1 MSSIGHDRRPIG
13 GRPMEGKTK
22 MAHNIENKDGVYS
35 FAFTGE
41 RSEIWHRLG
50 QELEMGANRAEW
62 LNAAGFDYH
71 VEKVPAI
78 ASLNSD
84 AFNHL
89 APENRF
95 VETDKRFLARG
106 DNGHVLGIAGD
117 GYQVVQPADVWE
129 WFENYITVDDRFHID
144 AAGVLGSGE
153 RLWMTARFNGSLD
166 VAGDRHIPRLL
177 MSTSFD
183 ASQATRNE
191 ATMTRVVCQN
201 TLRAAHMSAKALIK
215 TRHNT
220 RFDGKAVHRELAQIA
235 TSFAEFKAMG
245 DAMAQQAMT
254 GQQVQSFFATLLGVE
269 PDAKPADISTRTK
282 NIATD
287 LAASYRR
294 TQHERNSQRND
305 VWTAL
310 QAVTR
315 YVDHD
320 RTVRNAPNETV
331 GRFDSGTFG
340 SGDAMKGKALGLLM
354 PLVDPSLFRDK
365 VLIPA

>member
-1 MSSIGHDRRPIG
+1 MG
-13 GRPMEGKTK
+13 
-22 MAHNIENKDGVYS
+22 HNIENRDGVYS

-50 QELEMGANRAEW
+50 QELDASATRDEW
-62 LNAAGFDYH
+62 LRAAGLTYR

-78 ASLNSD
+78 ASLNGPEFD
-84 AFNHL
+84 HI
-89 APENRF
+89 APERRF
-95 VETDKRFLARG
+95 VETDKKFLARQ
-106 DNGHVLGIAGD
+106 DNGHILGIAGD
-117 GYQVVQPADVWE
+117 GYQVVQPVDVWD

-153 RLWMTARFNGSLD
+153 RLWITARFNGSLE
-166 VAGDRHIPRLL
+166 VAGDRHLARLL

-191 ATMTRVVCQN
+191 ATMTRVVCRN
-201 TLRAAHMSAKALIK
+201 TLRAAHMSAKAMVK

-220 RFDGKAVHRELAQIA
+220 RFNGAQVARELGQIA
-235 TSFAEFKAMG
+235 QSFAEFKAMG
-245 DAMAQQAMT
+245 DAMAAQAMT
-254 GQQVQSFFATLLGVE
+254 RDSVQSFFATLLGVA
-269 PDAKPADISTRTK
+269 PDAKAADISTRTK
-282 NIATD
+282 NIAHD

-294 TQHERNSQRND
+294 TQSERNTQRDD

-320 RTVRNAPNETV
+320 RSVRNAVNETV

-340 SGDAMKGKALGLLM
+340 SGDQMKGKAMELLL
-354 PLVDPSLFRDK
+354 PLVDPSLFRDR

>member
-1 MSSIGHDRRPIG
+1 
-13 GRPMEGKTK
+13 
-22 MAHNIENKDGVYS
+22 MAHDIENKNGVYS

-50 QELEMGANRAEW
+50 QELDASATRDEW
-62 LNAAGFDYH
+62 LRAAGLTYR

-78 ASLNSD
+78 ASLNGD

-95 VETDKRFLARG
+95 VETDKKFLARQ

-117 GYQVVQPADVWE
+117 GYQVVQPVDVWD

-153 RLWMTARFNGSLD
+153 RLWITARFNGSLE
-166 VAGDRHIPRLL
+166 VAGDRHLARLL

-191 ATMTRVVCQN
+191 ATMTRVVCRN
-201 TLRAAHMSAKALIK
+201 TLRAAHMSAKAMVK

-220 RFDGKAVHRELAQIA
+220 RFNGAQVARELGQIA
-235 TSFAEFKAMG
+235 QSFAEFKAMG
-245 DAMAQQAMT
+245 DAMAASAMT
-254 GQQVQSFFATLLGVE
+254 GQQVQSFFATLLGVA
-269 PDAKPADISTRTK
+269 PDAKAADISTRTK
-282 NIATD
+282 NIASD

-294 TQHERNSQRND
+294 TQHERNTQRDD

-310 QAVTR
+310 QSVTR

-340 SGDAMKGKALGLLM
+340 SGDAMKGKAMELLF
-354 PLVDPSLFRDK
+354 PLIDASLFRDK

>member
-1 MSSIGHDRRPIG
+1 
-13 GRPMEGKTK
+13 
-22 MAHNIENKDGVYS
+22 MAHNIEMVNGVYS

-50 QELEMGANRAEW
+50 QELPAGSGRDEW
-62 LNAAGFDYH
+62 INAAGFNYH

-78 ASLNSD
+78 ASLSGD
-84 AFNHL
+84 MFNHL
-89 APENRF
+89 APEKRF
-95 VETDKRFLARG
+95 VETDKRFTVRQ
-106 DNGHVLGIAGD
+106 DNGHVLGIAGE
-117 GYQVVQPADVWE
+117 GYQTVQPVDVWD
-129 WFENYITVDDRFHID
+129 WFEQYITCDDRFHID

-201 TLRAAHMSAKALIK
+201 TLRAAHANAKAMIK

-220 RFDGKAVHRELAQIA
+220 RFDGRQVHRELGQIA
-235 TSFAEFKAMG
+235 QSFVEFKALG
-245 DAMAQQAMT
+245 DAMAQTAMT
-254 GQQVQSFFATLLGVE
+254 RQEVQSFFATLLGVD
-269 PDAKPADISTRTK
+269 PNAKPDDISTRTK
-282 NIATD
+282 NIAMD
-287 LAASYRR
+287 LASSYRR
-294 TQHERNSQRND
+294 TQSERNSQRD
-305 VWTAL
+305 DCWTAL

-340 SGDAMKGKALGLLM
+340 SGDAMKGKAMSLLF
-354 PLVDPSLFRDK
+354 PLIDPLLFREK
-365 VLIPA
+365 VLLPA

>member
-1 MSSIGHDRRPIG
+1 MS
-13 GRPMEGKTK
+13 
-22 MAHNIENKDGVYS
+22 HNIENKNGVYS

-50 QELEMGANRAEW
+50 TELESGAGREAW
-62 LNAAGFDYH
+62 LAASGFNYH

-78 ASLNSD
+78 ASLNAMTFD
-84 AFNHL
+84 HL
-89 APENRF
+89 APELRF
-95 VETDKRFLARG
+95 RETDKKFLARQ

-117 GYQVVQPADVWE
+117 GYQVVQPVDVWE
-129 WFENYITVDDRFHID
+129 WFENYITADDRFHID

-153 RLWMTARFNGSLD
+153 RLWMSARFNGSID
-166 VAGDRHIPRLL
+166 VAGDRHVPRLL

-201 TLRAAHMSAKALIK
+201 TLRMAHANSKALIK

-220 RFDGKAVHRELAQIA
+220 RFNGAQVHNELGQIA
-235 TSFAEFKAMG
+235 QSFVEYKALG
-245 DAMAQQAMT
+245 DAMAQQELT
-254 GQQVQSFFATLLGVE
+254 RVEVQSFFATLLDI
-269 PDAKPADISTRTK
+269 PADAKAADISGRKRNIAADLAGAYNRTK
-282 NIATD
+282 
-287 LAASYRR
+287 
-294 TQHERNSQRND
+294 HERNTGRDD
-305 VWTAL
+305 VWSAL

-320 RTVRNAPNETV
+320 RTVRNAENETV

-340 SGDAMKGKALGLLM
+340 SGDAMKGKAMELLL
-354 PLVDPSLFRDK
+354 PLVDKSLFRER

>member
-1 MSSIGHDRRPIG
+1 
-13 GRPMEGKTK
+13 
-22 MAHNIENKDGVYS
+22 MAHGIENKNGVFS

-41 RSEIWHRLG
+41 RSEIWHRVG
-50 QELEMGANRAEW
+50 NEVEQGAGREVW
-62 LNAAGFDYH
+62 LNAAGFNYH

-78 ASLNSD
+78 ASLNGSMFD
-84 AFNHL
+84 HL
-89 APENRF
+89 PPEQRF
-95 VETDKRFLARG
+95 VETDKRFTVRQ
-106 DNGHVLGIAGD
+106 DNGHVLGIAGE
-117 GYQVVQPADVWE
+117 GYQTVQPVDVWN

-153 RLWMTARFNGSLD
+153 RLWMTARFNGSVD

-201 TLRAAHMSAKALIK
+201 TLRAAHMNAKALIK

-220 RFDGKAVHRELAQIA
+220 RFDGRQVHKELGQIA
-235 TSFAEFKAMG
+235 QSFVEFKALG
-245 DAMAQQAMT
+245 DAMAQTEMSKRE
-254 GQQVQSFFATLLGVE
+254 VEVFFTSLLGI
-269 PDAKPADISTRTK
+269 PADAKVADISTRTK
-282 NIATD
+282 NIAAD
-287 LAASYRR
+287 LGASYRK
-294 TQHERNSQRND
+294 TQRERNSERND
-305 VWTAL
+305 CWTAL

-340 SGDAMKGKALGLLM
+340 SGDAMKGKAMQLLF
-354 PLVDPSLFRDK
+354 PLIDPLLFREK
-365 VLIPA
+365 VLLPA

>member
-1 MSSIGHDRRPIG
+1 
-13 GRPMEGKTK
+13 MEGKPT

-41 RSEIWHRLG
+41 RDQIWHRLG
-50 QELEMGANRAEW
+50 NELQPGAGRDEW
-62 LNAAGFDYH
+62 INGAGFNYH

-78 ASLNSD
+78 ASLNGPEFD
-84 AFNHL
+84 HI
-89 APENRF
+89 APEKRF
-95 VETDKRFLARG
+95 VETDKRFTVRQ
-106 DNGHVLGIAGD
+106 DNGHVLGIAGE
-117 GYQVVQPADVWE
+117 GYQTVQPVDIWE

-201 TLRAAHMSAKALIK
+201 TLRAAHMNAKALIK

-235 TSFAEFKAMG
+235 QSFVEFKAMG
-245 DAMAQQAMT
+245 DAMAQTSMT
-254 GQQVQSFFATLLGVE
+254 RESVQSFFATLLGVE
-269 PDAKPADISTRTK
+269 PNAKASDISTRTK
-282 NIATD
+282 NIAQD

-294 TQHERNSQRND
+294 TQHERNSQRDD

-310 QAVTR
+310 QSVTR

-320 RTVRNAPNETV
+320 RSVRNAPNEVV

-340 SGDAMKGKALGLLM
+340 SGDAMKGKALNLLF
-354 PLVDPSLFRDK
+354 PLIDQSLFRDK

>member
-1 MSSIGHDRRPIG
+1 
-13 GRPMEGKTK
+13 
-22 MAHNIENKDGVYS
+22 MAHCIENKDGVYS

-50 QELEMGANRAEW
+50 QELDASATRDEW
-62 LNAAGFDYH
+62 LNAAGMTYS

-78 ASLNSD
+78 ASLNSSD
-84 AFNHL
+84 FDHI
-89 APENRF
+89 APEKRF
-95 VETDKRFLARG
+95 VETDKRFLVRQ
-106 DNGHVLGIAGD
+106 DNGHVLGIAGE
-117 GYQVVQPADVWE
+117 GYQTVQPADVWD

-153 RLWMTARFNGSLD
+153 RLWITARFNGSLE
-166 VAGDRHIPRLL
+166 VAGDRHLARLL

-191 ATMTRVVCQN
+191 ATLTRAICAN
-201 TLRAAHMSAKALIK
+201 TLRAAHMSAKALVK

-220 RFDGKAVHRELAQIA
+220 RFNGAQVARELGQIA
-235 TSFAEFKAMG
+235 QSFAEFKAMG
-245 DAMAQQAMT
+245 DAMAQTAMS
-254 GQQVQSFFATLLGVE
+254 QRDVEVFFTSLLGI
-269 PDAKPADISTRTK
+269 PADAKAADISTRTR
-282 NIATD
+282 NIAAD
-287 LAASYRR
+287 LGAAYRK
-294 TQHERNSQRND
+294 TQSERGSQRND
-305 VWTAL
+305 CWTAL

-320 RTVRNAPNETV
+320 RTVRNAPNDVV

-340 SGDAMKGKALGLLM
+340 SGDAMKGKAMELLF
-354 PLVDPSLFRDK
+354 PLIDPSLFREK

>member
-1 MSSIGHDRRPIG
+1 M
-13 GRPMEGKTK
+13 
-22 MAHNIENKDGVYS
+22 
-35 FAFTGE
+35 
-41 RSEIWHRLG
+41 
-50 QELEMGANRAEW
+50 
-62 LNAAGFDYH
+62 
-71 VEKVPAI
+71 
-78 ASLNSD
+78 
-84 AFNHL
+84 
-89 APENRF
+89 
-95 VETDKRFLARG
+95 
-106 DNGHVLGIAGD
+106 
-117 GYQVVQPADVWE
+117 QPVDVWD

-153 RLWMTARFNGSLD
+153 RLWITARFNGSLD

-191 ATMTRVVCQN
+191 ATMTRVVCAN

-220 RFDGKAVHRELAQIA
+220 RFDGKAVHRELGQIA
-235 TSFAEFKAMG
+235 QSFVQFKAMG

-254 GQQVQSFFATLLGVE
+254 RDSVQSFFATLLGVA
-269 PDAKPADISTRTK
+269 PDAKASDISTRTK
-282 NIATD
+282 NIAQD

-294 TQHERNSQRND
+294 TQHERNSARDD

-340 SGDAMKGKALGLLM
+340 SGDTMKGKAMELLL

>member
-1 MSSIGHDRRPIG
+1 MS
-13 GRPMEGKTK
+13 
-22 MAHNIENKDGVYS
+22 HNIENRNGVYS

-50 QELEMGANRAEW
+50 TELDAGAGRQEW
-62 LNAAGFDYH
+62 LDAAGLTYR

-78 ASLNSD
+78 ASLNSPD
-84 AFNHL
+84 FDHI
-89 APENRF
+89 APEKRF
-95 VETDKRFLARG
+95 VETDKRFLARQ

-117 GYQVVQPADVWE
+117 GYQVVQPVDVWE
-129 WFENYITVDDRFHID
+129 WFEQYITVDDRFHID

-153 RLWMTARFNGSLD
+153 RLWITARFNGSLD
-166 VAGDRHIPRLL
+166 VAGDRHVPRLL

-201 TLRAAHMSAKALIK
+201 TLRAAHMNAKALIK

-220 RFDGKAVHRELAQIA
+220 RFDGKAVHDELGQIA
-235 TSFAEFKAMG
+235 QSFVEFKAIG
-245 DAMAQQAMT
+245 DAMAQTAMT
-254 GQQVQSFFATLLGVE
+254 QKSVETFFATLLGI
-269 PDAKPADISTRTK
+269 PADAKASDISTRTR
-282 NIATD
+282 NIALD
-287 LAASYRR
+287 LGASYRK
-294 TQHERNSQRND
+294 TQSERNTRDND
-305 VWTAL
+305 AWSAL

-340 SGDAMKGKALGLLM
+340 SGDAMKGKAMSLLLPM
-354 PLVDPSLFRDK
+354 VDPSLFRER

>member
-1 MSSIGHDRRPIG
+1 
-13 GRPMEGKTK
+13 
-22 MAHNIENKDGVYS
+22 MAHNIENRDGVYS

-50 QELEMGANRAEW
+50 QELDASATRDEW
-62 LNAAGFDYH
+62 LRAAGLTYR

-78 ASLNSD
+78 ASLNGD

-89 APENRF
+89 APEDRF
-95 VETDKRFLARG
+95 VETDKKFLARQ

-117 GYQVVQPADVWE
+117 GYQVVQPVDVWD

-153 RLWMTARFNGSLD
+153 RLWITARFNGSLE
-166 VAGDRHIPRLL
+166 VAGDRHLARLL

-191 ATMTRVVCQN
+191 ATMTRVVCRN
-201 TLRAAHMSAKALIK
+201 TLRAAHMSAKAMVK

-220 RFDGKAVHRELAQIA
+220 RFNGAQVARELGQIA
-235 TSFAEFKAMG
+235 QSFAEFKAMG
-245 DAMAQQAMT
+245 DAMAQSSMT
-254 GQQVQSFFATLLGVE
+254 RESVQSFFATLLGVD
-269 PDAKPADISTRTK
+269 PNAKAADISTRTK
-282 NIATD
+282 NIASD

-294 TQHERNSQRND
+294 TQSERNTQRDD

-320 RTVRNAPNETV
+320 RSVRNAVNETV

-340 SGDAMKGKALGLLM
+340 SGDAMKGKAMELLL

>member
-1 MSSIGHDRRPIG
+1 
-13 GRPMEGKTK
+13 
-22 MAHNIENKDGVYS
+22 MAHNIENRDGVYS

-50 QELEMGANRAEW
+50 QELPAGSGREEW
-62 LNAAGFDYH
+62 INAAGFNYH

-78 ASLNSD
+78 ASLSGD
-84 AFNHL
+84 MFNHL
-89 APENRF
+89 DPEKRF
-95 VETDKRFLARG
+95 VETDKRFTVR
-106 DNGHVLGIAGD
+106 H
-117 GYQVVQPADVWE
+117 QTVQPVDVWD
-129 WFENYITVDDRFHID
+129 WFEQYITCDDRFHID

-201 TLRAAHMSAKALIK
+201 TLRAAHANAKAMIK

-220 RFDGKAVHRELAQIA
+220 RFDGRQVHKELGQIA
-235 TSFAEFKAMG
+235 QSFVEFKALG
-245 DAMAQQAMT
+245 DAMAQTAMT
-254 GQQVQSFFATLLGVE
+254 QRDVEVFFTSLLGI
-269 PDAKPADISTRTK
+269 PADAKAADISTRTR
-282 NIATD
+282 NIAAD
-287 LAASYRR
+287 LGSSYRK
-294 TQHERNSQRND
+294 TQRERNSDRND
-305 VWTAL
+305 CWTAL

-340 SGDAMKGKALGLLM
+340 SGDAMKGKAMQLLF
-354 PLVDPSLFRDK
+354 PLIDPLLFREK
-365 VLIPA
+365 VLLPA

>member
-1 MSSIGHDRRPIG
+1 M
-13 GRPMEGKTK
+13 T
-22 MAHNIENKDGVYS
+22 HNLEMKDGRYS

-41 RSEIWHRLG
+41 RANIWHRLG
-50 QELEMGANRAEW
+50 QELPADASRAEW
-62 LNAAGFDYH
+62 IAAAGFDYH

-84 AFNHL
+84 AFNHI
-89 APENRF
+89 APELRF
-95 VETDKRFLARG
+95 VETDKKFLVRQ

-117 GYQVVQPADVWE
+117 GYQPVQPVDIWN

-144 AAGVLGSGE
+144 AAGVLSSGE
-153 RLWMTARFNGSLD
+153 RLWATARFNGD
-166 VAGDRHIPRLL
+166 MNVAGDKHVARLL

-220 RFDGKAVHRELAQIA
+220 AFRGDTVARELGQIA
-235 TSFAEFKAMG
+235 SSFAEFKAMG

-254 GQQVQSFFATLLGVE
+254 REQTAGFFRNLLDI
-269 PDAKPADISTRTK
+269 PLDAQRKDISTRK
-282 NIATD
+282 VNIMGD
-287 LAASYRR
+287 LERALET
-294 TQHERNSQRND
+294 TQRERNGTAIGARVD
-305 VWTAL
+305 AWCAL

-320 RTVRNAPNETV
+320 RTVRNVANETI

-340 SGDAMKGKALGLLM
+340 SGDAMKGQALNLLL
-354 PLVDPSLFRDK
+354 PLVDPSLFRRDK

>member
-1 MSSIGHDRRPIG
+1 MWKAIQ
-13 GRPMEGKTK
+13 
-22 MAHNIENKDGVYS
+22 MAHNIEQKDGVYS

-50 QELEMGANRAEW
+50 TELDAGAGRDEW
-62 LNAAGFDYH
+62 LKAAGLTYR

-78 ASLNSD
+78 ASLNGPD
-84 AFNHL
+84 FDHL
-89 APENRF
+89 APEKRF
-95 VETDKRFLARG
+95 VETDKRFLARQ
-106 DNGHVLGIAGD
+106 DNGHILGIAGE
-117 GYQVVQPADVWE
+117 GYQTVQPVDVWD

-153 RLWMTARFNGSLD
+153 RLWITARFNGSLD

-191 ATMTRVVCQN
+191 ATMTRVVCAN

-220 RFDGKAVHRELAQIA
+220 RFDGKAVHRELGQIA
-235 TSFAEFKAMG
+235 QSFVQFKAMG

-254 GQQVQSFFATLLGVE
+254 RDSVQSFFATLLGVA
-269 PDAKPADISTRTK
+269 PDAKAADISTRTK

-294 TQHERNSQRND
+294 TQHERNSARDD

-340 SGDAMKGKALGLLM
+340 SGDAMKGKAMELLL

>member
-1 MSSIGHDRRPIG
+1 
-13 GRPMEGKTK
+13 
-22 MAHNIENKDGVYS
+22 MAHNIENRDGVYS

-50 QELEMGANRAEW
+50 QELDASATREEW
-62 LNAAGFDYH
+62 INAAGFNYH

-78 ASLNSD
+78 ASLNGSEFD
-84 AFNHL
+84 HI
-89 APENRF
+89 APEKRF
-95 VETDKRFLARG
+95 VETDKRFTVRQ
-106 DNGHVLGIAGD
+106 DNGHVLGIAGE
-117 GYQVVQPADVWE
+117 GYQTVQPADIWD
-129 WFENYITVDDRFHID
+129 WFDSYITVDDRFHID

-153 RLWMTARFNGSLD
+153 RLWMTARFNGSLE
-166 VAGDRHIPRLL
+166 VAGDRHLARLL

-191 ATMTRVVCQN
+191 ATLTRAICAN
-201 TLRAAHMSAKALIK
+201 TLRAAHMSAKALVK

-220 RFDGKAVHRELAQIA
+220 RFDGRQVARELGQIA
-235 TSFAEFKAMG
+235 QSFAEFKALG
-245 DAMAQQAMT
+245 DAMAQTEMSKRD
-254 GQQVQSFFATLLGVE
+254 VEVFFTSLLGI
-269 PDAKPADISTRTK
+269 PADAKTADISTRTK
-282 NIATD
+282 NIAAD
-287 LAASYRR
+287 LGASYRR
-294 TQHERNSQRND
+294 TQSERNSQRND
-305 VWTAL
+305 AWTAL

-340 SGDAMKGKALGLLM
+340 SGDAMKGKAMNLLF

>member
-1 MSSIGHDRRPIG
+1 
-13 GRPMEGKTK
+13 
-22 MAHNIENKDGVYS
+22 MAHGIENKNGVFS

-41 RSEIWHRLG
+41 RSEIWHRVG
-50 QELEMGANRAEW
+50 NEVEQGAGREVW
-62 LNAAGFDYH
+62 LKAAGFDYY

-78 ASLNSD
+78 ASLNGAMFD
-84 AFNHL
+84 HL
-89 APENRF
+89 PPEQRF
-95 VETDKRFLARG
+95 VETDKRFTVRQ
-106 DNGHVLGIAGD
+106 DNGHVLGIAGE
-117 GYQVVQPADVWE
+117 GYQTVQPVDVWE

-153 RLWMTARFNGSLD
+153 RLWMTARFNRSLD

-201 TLRAAHMSAKALIK
+201 TLRAAHMNAKALIK

-220 RFDGKAVHRELAQIA
+220 RFDGKAVHKELAQIA
-235 TSFAEFKAMG
+235 SSFVEFKAMG

-254 GQQVQSFFATLLGVE
+254 RDSVQSFFATLLGVA
-269 PDAKPADISTRTK
+269 PDAKASDISTRTK

-294 TQHERNSQRND
+294 TQHERNSSRDD

-320 RTVRNAPNETV
+320 RSVRNAPNEVV

-340 SGDAMKGKALGLLM
+340 SGDQMKGKAMELLL

>member
-1 MSSIGHDRRPIG
+1 
-13 GRPMEGKTK
+13 
-22 MAHNIENKDGVYS
+22 MAHNLEMVNGVYS

-41 RSEIWHRLG
+41 RDQIWHRLG
-50 QELEMGANRAEW
+50 QELPTGAGRDEW
-62 LNAAGFDYH
+62 INAAGFSYH

-78 ASLNSD
+78 ASLNGAMFD
-84 AFNHL
+84 HIE
-89 APENRF
+89 PEKRF
-95 VETDKRFLARG
+95 VETDKRFTVRQ
-106 DNGHVLGIAGD
+106 DNGHVLGIAGE
-117 GYQVVQPADVWE
+117 GYQTVQPADIWD
-129 WFENYITVDDRFHID
+129 WFENYITCDDRFHID

-153 RLWMTARFNGSLD
+153 RLWMTARFNGSLE

-201 TLRAAHMSAKALIK
+201 TLRAAHANAKAMIK

-220 RFDGKAVHRELAQIA
+220 RFDGKQVHRELGQIA
-235 TSFAEFKAMG
+235 QSFVEFKALG
-245 DAMAQQAMT
+245 DAMAQTAMS
-254 GQQVQSFFATLLGVE
+254 QRDVEVFFTSLLGI
-269 PDAKPADISTRTK
+269 PADAKAADISTRTR
-282 NIATD
+282 NIAAD
-287 LAASYRR
+287 LGSSYRK
-294 TQHERNSQRND
+294 TQRERNSDRND
-305 VWTAL
+305 CWTAL

-320 RTVRNAPNETV
+320 RTVRNAPNEVV

-340 SGDAMKGKALGLLM
+340 SGDQMKGKAMTLLF
-354 PLVDPSLFRDK
+354 PLIDPSLFREK

>member
-1 MSSIGHDRRPIG
+1 MAPRQS
-13 GRPMEGKTK
+13 EGKNT
-22 MAHNIENKDGVYS
+22 MAHNIESKNGVYS

-50 QELEMGANRAEW
+50 TELDAGAGREEW
-62 LNAAGFDYH
+62 LAAAGLTYR

-78 ASLNSD
+78 ASLNSP
-84 AFNHL
+84 AFDHL
-89 APENRF
+89 APEDRF
-95 VETDKRFLARG
+95 VESDKKFLARQ

-117 GYQVVQPADVWE
+117 GYQVVQPVDVWD
-129 WFENYITVDDRFHID
+129 WFEQYITVDDRFHID

-166 VAGDRHIPRLL
+166 VAGDRHVPRLL

-201 TLRAAHMSAKALIK
+201 TLRAAHANAKALIK

-220 RFDGKAVHRELAQIA
+220 RFNGAQVHNELGQIA
-235 TSFAEFKAMG
+235 QSFVEFKQLG
-245 DAMAQQAMT
+245 DAMAQSAMT
-254 GQQVQSFFATLLGVE
+254 RQEVQGFFATLLGVA

-294 TQHERNSQRND
+294 TQSERNSQRDD

-340 SGDAMKGKALGLLM
+340 SGDAMKGKAMALLLPM
-354 PLVDPSLFRDK
+354 VDPSLFRER

>member
-1 MSSIGHDRRPIG
+1 
-13 GRPMEGKTK
+13 
-22 MAHNIENKDGVYS
+22 MAHCIENRDGVYS

-50 QELEMGANRAEW
+50 QELDASATRDEW
-62 LNAAGFDYH
+62 LDAAGMTYR

-78 ASLNSD
+78 ASLNSSD
-84 AFNHL
+84 FDHI
-89 APENRF
+89 APEKRF
-95 VETDKRFLARG
+95 VETDKRFLVRQ
-106 DNGHVLGIAGD
+106 DNGHVLGIAGE
-117 GYQVVQPADVWE
+117 GYQTVQPVDVWS

-153 RLWMTARFNGSLD
+153 RLWITARFNGSLE
-166 VAGDRHIPRLL
+166 VAGDRHLARLL

-191 ATMTRVVCQN
+191 ATLTRAVCAN
-201 TLRAAHMSAKALIK
+201 TLRAAHMSAKALVK

-220 RFDGKAVHRELAQIA
+220 RFNGAQVARELGQIA
-235 TSFAEFKAMG
+235 
-245 DAMAQQAMT
+245 
-254 GQQVQSFFATLLGVE
+254 QSFFATLLGVA
-269 PDAKPADISTRTK
+269 PDAKASEISTRTK
-282 NIATD
+282 NIAQD
-287 LAASYRR
+287 LASSYRR
-294 TQHERNSQRND
+294 TQHERNSSRDD

-320 RTVRNAPNETV
+320 RSVRNAPNEVV

-340 SGDAMKGKALGLLM
+340 SGDQMKGKAMELLL

>member
-1 MSSIGHDRRPIG
+1 
-13 GRPMEGKTK
+13 MEGKTK
-22 MAHNIENKDGVYS
+22 MAHNIENRDGVYS

-41 RSEIWHRLG
+41 RSNIWHRLG
-50 QELEMGANRAEW
+50 TELDAGAGRAEW
-62 LNAAGFDYH
+62 LAASGFDYH

-78 ASLNSD
+78 ASLNSP
-84 AFNHL
+84 AFDHL
-89 APENRF
+89 APELRF
-95 VETDKRFLARG
+95 VETDKRFLARQ
-106 DNGHVLGIAGD
+106 DNGHVLGIAGE
-117 GYQVVQPADVWE
+117 GYQLVQPADVWD

-201 TLRAAHMSAKALIK
+201 TLRVAHANAKALIK

-235 TSFAEFKAMG
+235 TSFVEFKAMG
-245 DAMAQQAMT
+245 DAMAQSAMT
-254 GQQVQSFFATLLGVE
+254 GQQVQSFFAQLLGVA

-294 TQHERNSQRND
+294 TQHERNSNRDD

-310 QAVTR
+310 QSVTR

-320 RTVRNAPNETV
+320 RSVRNAVNETV

-340 SGDAMKGKALGLLM
+340 SGDAMKGKAMELLF
-354 PLVDPSLFRDK
+354 PLIDASLFRDR

>member
-1 MSSIGHDRRPIG
+1 
-13 GRPMEGKTK
+13 
-22 MAHNIENKDGVYS
+22 MAHNIEMVNGVYS

-50 QELEMGANRAEW
+50 QELPAGSGREEW
-62 LNAAGFDYH
+62 INAAGFNYH

-78 ASLNSD
+78 ASLNGPEFD
-84 AFNHL
+84 HI
-89 APENRF
+89 APEKRF
-95 VETDKRFLARG
+95 VETDKRFTVRQ
-106 DNGHVLGIAGD
+106 DNGHVLGIAGE
-117 GYQVVQPADVWE
+117 GYQTVQPVDVWD
-129 WFENYITVDDRFHID
+129 WFEQYITCDDRFHID

-201 TLRAAHMSAKALIK
+201 TLRAAHANAKAMIK

-220 RFDGKAVHRELAQIA
+220 KFDGRQVHKELGQIA
-235 TSFAEFKAMG
+235 QSFVEFKALG
-245 DAMAQQAMT
+245 DAMAQTEMT
-254 GQQVQSFFATLLGVE
+254 KRDVEVFFTSLLGI
-269 PDAKPADISTRTK
+269 PADAKTVDISTRTK
-282 NIATD
+282 NIAAD
-287 LAASYRR
+287 LGASYRR
-294 TQHERNSQRND
+294 TQSERNSQRND
-305 VWTAL
+305 AWTAL

-340 SGDAMKGKALGLLM
+340 SGDAMKGKAMSLLF
-354 PLVDPSLFRDK
+354 PLIDPLLFREK
-365 VLIPA
+365 VLLPA

>member
-1 MSSIGHDRRPIG
+1 MSRRCFHV
-13 GRPMEGKTK
+13 EGKTK
-22 MAHNIENKDGVYS
+22 MAHGIENKDGVYS

-50 QELEMGANRAEW
+50 QELDASATREQW
-62 LNAAGFDYH
+62 LKAAGLTYH

-78 ASLNSD
+78 ASLNGP
-84 AFNHL
+84 AFDHI
-89 APENRF
+89 APEDRF
-95 VETDKRFLARG
+95 VETDKKFLARQ
-106 DNGHVLGIAGD
+106 DNGHILGIAGD
-117 GYQVVQPADVWE
+117 GYQVVQPADVFD

-153 RLWMTARFNGSLD
+153 RLWCTARFNGSLEI
-166 VAGDRHIPRLL
+166 AGDRHLARLL

-191 ATMTRVVCQN
+191 ATLTRAVCQN
-201 TLRAAHMSAKALIK
+201 TLRAAHMSAKALVK

-220 RFDGKAVHRELAQIA
+220 RFDGRQVARELGQIA
-235 TSFAEFKAMG
+235 QSFAEFKAMG
-245 DAMAQQAMT
+245 DAMAQTSMT
-254 GQQVQSFFATLLGVE
+254 RDSVQSFFATLLGVA
-269 PDAKPADISTRTK
+269 PDAKAADISTRTK
-282 NIATD
+282 NIAQD

-294 TQHERNSQRND
+294 TQRERNSERDD

-310 QAVTR
+310 QSVTR

-340 SGDAMKGKALGLLM
+340 SGDQMKGKAMNLLF
-354 PLVDPSLFRDK
+354 PLIDQSLFRDK

>member
-1 MSSIGHDRRPIG
+1 
-13 GRPMEGKTK
+13 
-22 MAHNIENKDGVYS
+22 MAHNLEMVNGVYS

-50 QELEMGANRAEW
+50 QELDASATRDEW
-62 LNAAGFDYH
+62 LEAAGMTYR

-78 ASLNSD
+78 ASLNGAMFD
-84 AFNHL
+84 HL
-89 APENRF
+89 PPEQRF
-95 VETDKRFLARG
+95 VETDKRFTVRQ
-106 DNGHVLGIAGD
+106 DNGHVLGIAGE
-117 GYQVVQPADVWE
+117 GYQTVQPVDVWD
-129 WFENYITVDDRFHID
+129 WFEQYITCDDRFHID

-201 TLRAAHMSAKALIK
+201 TLRAAHANAKAMIK

-220 RFDGKAVHRELAQIA
+220 RFDGRQVHKELGQIA
-235 TSFAEFKAMG
+235 QSFVEFKALG
-245 DAMAQQAMT
+245 DAMAQTAMS
-254 GQQVQSFFATLLGVE
+254 QRDVEVFFTSLLGI
-269 PDAKPADISTRTK
+269 PADAKAADISTRTR
-282 NIATD
+282 NIAAD
-287 LAASYRR
+287 LGSSYRK
-294 TQHERNSQRND
+294 TQRERNSDRND
-305 VWTAL
+305 CWTAL

-340 SGDAMKGKALGLLM
+340 SGDTMKGKAMNLLF
-354 PLVDPSLFRDK
+354 PLIDPLLFREK
-365 VLIPA
+365 VLLPA

>member
-1 MSSIGHDRRPIG
+1 
-13 GRPMEGKTK
+13 
-22 MAHNIENKDGVYS
+22 MAHNIENRDGVYS

-50 QELEMGANRAEW
+50 QELDASATREEW
-62 LNAAGFDYH
+62 INAAGFNYH

-78 ASLNSD
+78 ASLNG
-84 AFNHL
+84 AEFAHI
-89 APENRF
+89 APELRF
-95 VETDKRFLARG
+95 VETDKRFTVRQ
-106 DNGHVLGIAGD
+106 DNGHVLGIAGE
-117 GYQVVQPADVWE
+117 GYQTVQPDDIWD
-129 WFENYITVDDRFHID
+129 WFNNYIIVDDRFHID

-153 RLWMTARFNGSLD
+153 RLWMTARFNGSLE
-166 VAGDRHIPRLL
+166 VAGDRHLARLL

-191 ATMTRVVCQN
+191 ATLTRVVCAN
-201 TLRAAHMSAKALIK
+201 TLRAAHMSAKALVK

-220 RFDGKAVHRELAQIA
+220 RFDGRQVARELGQIA
-235 TSFAEFKAMG
+235 QSFAEFKLMG
-245 DAMAQQAMT
+245 DAMAQTEMT
-254 GQQVQSFFATLLGVE
+254 KRDVEVFFTSLLGIPV
-269 PDAKPADISTRTK
+269 DAKTADISTRTK
-282 NIATD
+282 NIAAD
-287 LAASYRR
+287 LGASYRK
-294 TQHERNSQRND
+294 TQRERNTERND
-305 VWTAL
+305 AWTAL

-340 SGDAMKGKALGLLM
+340 SGDAMKGKAMSLLF
-354 PLVDPSLFRDK
+354 PLIDQSLFRDK